1 LDNIVLHGLSLSRQK
16 PPIKKY
22 LFDFIDW
29 TILGTGPALAEAMSP
44 KVSLPPPQ
52 PDVPRQAAS
61 LRREIVLILVLKLAL
76 IVTLKLVFFSNAVKP
91 DSDRVAAA
99 LLAAPTAAAMS
110 PIPATR
116 SSAPVRSPAHE

>member
-1 LDNIVLHGLSLSRQK
+1 M
-16 PPIKKY
+16 
-22 LFDFIDW
+22 
-29 TILGTGPALAEAMSP
+29 TP
-44 KVSLPPPQ
+44 KVPLSPPQ

-61 LRREIVLILVLKLAL
+61 LRREIALILVLKLAL

-110 PIPATR
+110 SIPATR
-116 SSAPVRSPAHE
+116 SSAPVQSPAHE